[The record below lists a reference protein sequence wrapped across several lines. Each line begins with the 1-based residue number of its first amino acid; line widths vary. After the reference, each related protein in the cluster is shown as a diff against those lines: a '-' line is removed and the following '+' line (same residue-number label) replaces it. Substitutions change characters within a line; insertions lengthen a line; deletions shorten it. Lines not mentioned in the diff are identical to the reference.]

1 MAKNKNKNKNNN
13 NKQQPQV
20 KPIPTVVMK
29 AVEELTSE
37 EREELK
43 AKGEAEKTQLIQ
55 EGQAEKERLIGEGEA
70 EKKKI
75 IDRAAK
81 EAQKSVDEIQ
91 RQYIDEVREE
101 AVEEANAEK
110 EKIIAE
116 ATAIKDDVAAKQE
129 EVDAKLTEIEKQYE
143 DLASKMEQVTKDSA
157 ELETKKK
164 AYKVDALQEVSDQIK
179 EFNSTINTLEEEK
192 IQLEKKL
199 KQKEQE
205 LASCNEDKDCYLEK
219 LNESGVRKQELM
231 KLEYEIE
238 SLKKRNET
246 LEELY
251 NKCKEEKDKYYN
263 QVEKFGQN
271 PSDLIDECNRL
282 EEQNK
287 TLQNRL
293 ANVPTNDEIARLR
306 KIDEE
311 FEKTIAELLK
321 LKTEKIETD
330 RKLADLDIY
339 SNDLDNSRRFIRL
352 LEAQRAELQRELD
365 RIQENYNNRQDN
377 VFASLTAID
386 SEPIT
391 ANYPRTGRTLVQI
404 CDGFRNYLAA
414 RKDNPLYYSK
424 ESIRTFFAGLAASRI
439 IILQGMS
446 GTGKSSLPKSFKDYM
461 LSVTD
466 RIEVQ
471 SSWKD
476 RNDLL
481 GFYNDFEKRYK
492 ETKFLE
498 ALYRATRDRNNIHLI
513 MLDEMNLS
521 RIEYY
526 FADFLSVLEEE
537 KSEDWKISLVSRDV
551 RGILPQYIQDGELPI
566 GENTW
571 FIGTA
576 NKDDS
581 TFTITDKVYDRAIVL
596 NFDERAEEFKA
607 SYNSP
612 IGVSYAELNALLK
625 EAVQLPDRMKDQ
637 IKTIVNWLDESMQ
650 TYFEISFGNRISKQ
664 INMFVPAYVKCGGE
678 VEEAIDIIFAS
689 KVLRKLQ
696 GLYDESTKNGLNE
709 FLKELKNDKN
719 TFGTKLK
726 LTKATIQKMIDRI

>member
-20 KPIPTVVMK
+20 KPTTTVVMK
-29 AVEELTSE
+29 SIEELTSE

-43 AKGEAEKTQLIQ
+43 AKGEAEKAQLIQ
-55 EGQAEKERLIGEGEA
+55 EGQAEKDRLIGEGEA

-91 RQYIDEVREE
+91 QQYIDEVREE
-101 AVEEANAEK
+101 AIEEANAEK

-129 EVDAKLTEIEKQYE
+129 EIDAKLAEIEKQYE
-143 DLASKMEQVTKDSA
+143 DLASKMEQVTRDSV

-179 EFNSTINTLEEEK
+179 AFNATISTLEEEK
-192 IQLEKKL
+192 TQLEKQL
-199 KQKEQE
+199 KKKEQE
-205 LASCNEDKDCYLEK
+205 LASSNEDKDFYMSELSK
-219 LNESGVRKQELM
+219 SDARKQRLM
-231 KLEYEIE
+231 GLEHEIE
-238 SLKKRNET
+238 LLKKQNET

-311 FEKTIAELLK
+311 FEKIIAELLK
-321 LKTEKIETD
+321 LKTEKVETD

-365 RIQENYNNRQDN
+365 RIRENYDNRQDN

-386 SEPIT
+386 GEAIS
-391 ANYPRTGRTLVQI
+391 ANYPRSGRTLAQI

-414 RKDNPLYYSK
+414 RNDNPLYYSK
-424 ESIRTFFAGLAASRI
+424 ESIRTFFAGLAASHI

-446 GTGKSSLPKSFKDYM
+446 GTGKSSLPKAFKDYM

-551 RGILPQYIQDGELPI
+551 RGILPQYIQDGELTI

-637 IKTIVNWLDESMQ
+637 IKTIVNWLDERMQ

-696 GLYDESTKNGLNE
+696 GMYDESTKSGLNE
-709 FLKELKNDKN
+709 FLSDMNKWNYGDK
-719 TFGTKLK
+719 FGTTRDTILK
-726 LTKATIQKMIDRI
+726 MVKRI

>member
-13 NKQQPQV
+13 KQQPQV
-20 KPIPTVVMK
+20 KPTTTVVMK
-29 AVEELTSE
+29 SIEELTSE

-43 AKGEAEKTQLIQ
+43 AKGEAEKAQLIQ
-55 EGQAEKERLIGEGEA
+55 EGQAEKERLIDEGEA

-81 EAQKSVDEIQ
+81 EAQKSVGEIQ
-91 RQYIDEVREE
+91 RQYIDGVREE
-101 AVEEANAEK
+101 AVEKANAEK

-129 EVDAKLTEIEKQYE
+129 EIDAKLAEIEKQYE

-157 ELETKKK
+157 ELETKKR
-164 AYKVDALQEVSDQIK
+164 AYKVDALQEVSDHIK
-179 EFNSTINTLEEEK
+179 EFNSKINTLEEEK
-192 IQLEKKL
+192 TQLEKQL
-199 KQKEQE
+199 KKKDQE
-205 LASCNEDKDCYLEK
+205 LVSSNEDKDFYMSELGK
-219 LNESGVRKQELM
+219 SDARKQRLMEL
-231 KLEYEIE
+231 EHEIE
-238 SLKKRNET
+238 LLQKQNET

-251 NKCKEEKDKYYN
+251 NKCKGEKDKYYN

-287 TLQNRL
+287 TLQNKL

-311 FEKTIAELLK
+311 FDKTIAELLK

-365 RIQENYNNRQDN
+365 RIRENYDNRQDN

-386 SEPIT
+386 GEVIS
-391 ANYPRTGRTLVQI
+391 ANYSRTGRTLVQI

-414 RKDNPLYYSK
+414 RNDNPLYYSK

-446 GTGKSSLPKSFKDYM
+446 GTGKSSLPKAFKDYM

-492 ETKFLE
+492 ETKFLD

-551 RGILPQYIQDGELPI
+551 RGILPQYIQDGELLI

-607 SYNSP
+607 SYNPP

-625 EAVQLPDRMKDQ
+625 EAVQLTDRMKDQ
-637 IKTIVNWLDESMQ
+637 IKTIVNWLDERMQ

-664 INMFVPAYVKCGGE
+664 IKMFVPAYVKCGGE
-678 VEEAIDIIFAS
+678 IEEAIDIIFAS

-696 GLYDESTKNGLNE
+696 GMYDESTKSGLNE
-709 FLKELKNDKN
+709 FLSDMNKWNYGDK
-719 TFGTKLK
+719 FGTTRDTILK
-726 LTKATIQKMIDRI
+726 MVKRI